1 MGFLQS
7 ISQVVLALAVVFF
20 LLLAFSL
27 LAGEPGTGSYIVAQL
42 TLIPVVLSFIAS
54 VIVIYTGWDPF

>member
-7 ISQVVLALAVVFF
+7 VAQVVLAMAILFF

-27 LAGEPGTGSYIVAQL
+27 VAGEPGTGAYIVAQL

-54 VIVIYTGWDPF
+54 VVVIYTGWEPF

>member
-7 ISQVVLALAVVFF
+7 VSQVVLAMAILFL

-27 LAGEPGTGSYIVAQL
+27 IAGEPGTGSYIIAQL

-54 VIVIYTGWDPF
+54 LIVIYTGWEPF